1 MISERAKGVTVSDI
15 AVDYELLNDV
25 AQKAGKLKE
34 EVKQAR
40 ESKQEYSVDEVG
52 SRTAVAA
59 IRKYYSTWKGSF
71 KRSEEKLEKLK
82 NLYDGVAKKWADWD
96 FDLANKAAKQSA
108 QISSDLWKARDKEW
122 NAWHEAVEQAKK
134 EHPDIDPSLLPKEPE
149 KPGERPHEW
158 TTDDGHGNKTTT
170 TYEYGPDGEPTKIT
184 TTMETRT
191 GLKSTDTTNY
201 HPDGTYDSKSTDV
214 FGNVTNT
221 TGTSSTTETTEHKT
235 TTDDFTSKTKDTEGN
250 ESTTTG
256 TTTSVTDQKTG
267 HRDTKTTY
275 TTVGPDE
282 DGNEQTVKGTT
293 HSSVDL
299 NGHEVTTTIEVKE
312 DGSGTKTVVT
322 DGKTEEWTSDDAKGD
337 TGWKPKK
344 SDD

>member
-1 MISERAKGVTVSDI
+1 MDHRRRARQQDHDDVRVRSGRRADEGHH
-15 AVDYELLNDV
+15 DHGDQDRPEGDRHHELP
-25 AQKAGKLKE
+25 
-34 EVKQAR
+34 R
-40 ESKQEYSVDEVG
+40 
-52 SRTAVAA
+52 
-59 IRKYYSTWKGSF
+59 
-71 KRSEEKLEKLK
+71 
-82 NLYDGVAKKWADWD
+82 
-96 FDLANKAAKQSA
+96 
-108 QISSDLWKARDKEW
+108 
-122 NAWHEAVEQAKK
+122 
-134 EHPDIDPSLLPKEPE
+134 
-149 KPGERPHEW
+149 
-158 TTDDGHGNKTTT
+158 
-170 TYEYGPDGEPTKIT
+170 
-184 TTMETRT
+184 
-191 GLKSTDTTNY
+191 
-201 HPDGTYDSKSTDV
+201 DGTYDSKSTDV

-221 TGTSSTTETTEHKT
+221 TGTSTKTETPEHKT

-293 HSSVDL
+293 HSSVEL
-299 NGHEVTTTIEVKE
+299 NGHEVTTTIEVNE

-322 DGKTEEWTSDDAKGD
+322 DGKTEEWTSDDAEGD

>member
-1 MISERAKGVTVSDI
+1 MER
-15 AVDYELLNDV
+15 L
-25 AQKAGKLKE
+25 
-34 EVKQAR
+34 AR
-40 ESKQEYSVDEVG
+40 RV
-52 SRTAVAA
+52 
-59 IRKYYSTWKGSF
+59 
-71 KRSEEKLEKLK
+71 EK
-82 NLYDGVAKKWADWD
+82 
-96 FDLANKAAKQSA
+96 
-108 QISSDLWKARDKEW
+108 
-122 NAWHEAVEQAKK
+122 AKK
-134 EHPDIDPSLLPKEPE
+134 EHPDLDPKLLPKEPQ

-170 TYEYGPDGEPTKIT
+170 TYEYGPDGEPTKVT
-184 TTMETRT
+184 TTMETKT
-191 GLKSTDTTNY
+191 GLKATDTTNY
-201 HPDGTYDSKSTDV
+201 HGDGTYDSKSTDV

-221 TGTSSTTETTEHKT
+221 TGTSTKTETPEHKT

-293 HSSVDL
+293 HSSVEL
-299 NGHEVTTTIEVKE
+299 NGHEVTTTIEVNE

-322 DGKTEEWTSDDAKGD
+322 DGKTEEWTSDDAEGD